1 MTKQDLTNA
10 RSHKATT
17 GWTVLAGLVAA
28 SAIGA
33 WPAAAQAPAE
43 APAKPV
49 DTSAY
54 EKRSTAT
61 APYVPIRVI
70 DTEKMPIS
78 GPNGHL
84 GVGRKNLYESKIG
97 GGHLRIWY
105 TPPGGKGALLHYHP
119 GHEWAYN
126 IQGDFVNNESTNPNN
141 YSILQRFREGAF
153 LSRPPYSL
161 HGGEQGRMES
171 FMETQVGAVILLMEE
186 MGSAR
191 GSSLTADPKTRDLP
205 PAKPGERGGGNPGW
219 RDVKMWATPRI
230 IDTIGGMPFQD
241 VEGAP
246 GLHAKYLAEDNL
258 HGFRAT
264 IYRLDAGAA
273 TPAQFRPHYYK
284 RGYQFI
290 FVINGDLTID
300 AYAGPG
306 EKKESYKLTKHFYVE
321 RPPMS
326 VMAIAPEK
334 ATEVNVVWI
343 EVTYGEGDKWADT
356 PTAVEAPTYF

>member
-1 MTKQDLTNA
+1 MTKHDLTNG
-10 RSHKATT
+10 RSFKATT
-17 GWTVLAGLVAA
+17 AWSALAGLVAA

-33 WPAAAQAPAE
+33 WAAAAQPA
-43 APAKPV
+43 AQTPAKPV

-54 EKRSTAT
+54 EKKSTAA
-61 APYVPIRVI
+61 APYVPIRVL
-70 DTEKMPIS
+70 DTEKMPIA
-78 GPNGHL
+78 GPMGAI
-84 GVGRKNLYESKIG
+84 GVGRKPLYESTIG

-105 TPPGGKGALLHYHP
+105 TPPGGKGAGLHYHP

-126 IQGDFVNNESTNPNN
+126 IQGDFVNNESTNPDN

-161 HGGEQGRMES
+161 HGGEQGRMEA

-191 GSSLTADPKTRDLP
+191 GSSLTADPRTRDLP
-205 PAKPGERGGGNPGW
+205 VAERGGGNPGW
-219 RDVKMWATPRI
+219 KDVKMWATPRI
-230 IDTIGGMPFQD
+230 VDTIGGMPFQD
-241 VEGAP
+241 VEGSP
-246 GLHAKYLAEDNL
+246 GLHAKYLAEDSL

-273 TPAQFRPHYYK
+273 TPARFRPHYYK
-284 RGYQFI
+284 QGYQFI
-290 FVINGDLTID
+290 FVINGDLMID

-306 EKKESYKLTKHFYVE
+306 QKKESYRLIKHFYVE

-326 VMAIAPEK
+326 AMAIAPEK
-334 ATEVNVVWI
+334 ATEANVVWL
-343 EVTYGEGDKWADT
+343 EVTYGKGDKWSDT
-356 PTAVEAPTYF
+356 PIAAETPTYF